1 MSLLEKLKEEVI
13 TDPLL
18 QKQYETEK
26 EIYNI
31 AKCLKKIR
39 KEKKLTQKDIANKTG
54 LSQQMVSKIESYNGN
69 PSIESFVKYC
79 NGICH
84 SFCITRRLIPLTVCR
99 FFISTSRK

>member
-54 LSQQMVSKIESYNGN
+54 FHNRWFQKLNRTMEI
-69 PSIESFVKYC
+69 
-79 NGICH
+79 H
-84 SFCITRRLIPLTVCR
+84 L
-99 FFISTSRK
+99 

>member
-18 QKQYETEK
+18 QKQ
-26 EIYNI
+26 
-31 AKCLKKIR
+31 KIR

-79 NGICH
+79 NGIGINLLEIF
-84 SFCITRRLIPLTVCR
+84 SKY
-99 FFISTSRK
+99 SY

>member
-31 AKCLKKIR
+31 AKCLKIC
-39 KEKKLTQKDIANKTG
+39 TDT
-54 LSQQMVSKIESYNGN
+54 IEYL
-69 PSIESFVKYC
+69 FKMQ
-79 NGICH
+79 
-84 SFCITRRLIPLTVCR
+84 
-99 FFISTSRK
+99 

>member
-39 KEKKLTQKDIANKTG
+39 KEKKLTQKDIANK
-54 LSQQMVSKIESYNGN
+54 MVSKIESYNGN

-79 NGICH
+79 NGIGINLLEIF
-84 SFCITRRLIPLTVCR
+84 SKY
-99 FFISTSRK
+99 SY

>member
-31 AKCLKKIR
+31 ATT
-39 KEKKLTQKDIANKTG
+39 KLGMVYSQPGQTLYYSQNNDDYVVQYKDVPKAK
-54 LSQQMVSKIESYNGN
+54 
-69 PSIESFVKYC
+69 
-79 NGICH
+79 
-84 SFCITRRLIPLTVCR
+84 
-99 FFISTSRK
+99 

>member
-31 AKCLKKIR
+31 AK
-39 KEKKLTQKDIANKTG
+39 G

-79 NGICH
+79 NGIGINLLEIF
-84 SFCITRRLIPLTVCR
+84 SKY
-99 FFISTSRK
+99 SY

>member
-39 KEKKLTQKDIANKTG
+39 KEKKTDTKRHCKQNR
-54 LSQQMVSKIESYNGN
+54 
-69 PSIESFVKYC
+69 F
-79 NGICH
+79 
-84 SFCITRRLIPLTVCR
+84 ITTDG
-99 FFISTSRK
+99 FKN

>member
-69 PSIESFVKYC
+69 PSIESFVKNC
-79 NGICH
+79 NGIGIH
-84 SFCITRRLIPLTVCR
+84 LLAIFSKY
-99 FFISTSRK
+99 SY